1 MKPSRKAR
9 EAQSNTRECAEA
21 FCKTPGCLP
30 PVSNLRVSWDLFPSV
45 LKVDPHRI
53 EGMTYN
59 DADAR
64 REEVCR
70 HI

>member
-1 MKPSRKAR
+1 MEPSRMAR
-9 EAQSNTRECAEA
+9 EAQSNTRECGEA
-21 FCKTPGCLP
+21 FGKTPGCPP

-45 LKVDPHRI
+45 LKVEPRRI

-64 REEVCR
+64 REEVCD